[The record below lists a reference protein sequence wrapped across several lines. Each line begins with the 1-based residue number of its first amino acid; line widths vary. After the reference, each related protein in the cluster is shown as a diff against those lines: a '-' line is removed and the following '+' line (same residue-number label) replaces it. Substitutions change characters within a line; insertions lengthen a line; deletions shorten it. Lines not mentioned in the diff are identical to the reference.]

1 METIV
6 QRHYN
11 KEKHL
16 QLIKNNIKNK
26 ERTDYTI
33 LIDYQIFY
41 ERQEEILSLCTEF
54 VESKTSI
61 FTFCESFIKLVDS
74 ISLFSIEVCN
84 NYEKLEQF
92 HVNHQFMNMEDFRVK
107 VNFIS
112 HILDDFYYEYIYEGL
127 YEDDAEPF
135 LNRPSLFQL
144 ICEYSYDLITFY
156 KQLKEFV
163 DSELEKDAFQ
173 PSEKPGNE

>member
-6 QRHYN
+6 QRNYN
-11 KEKHL
+11 KDKHL
-16 QLIKNNIKNK
+16 QLIKNNIENR
-26 ERTDYTI
+26 ERDDYSI

-41 ERQEEILSLCTEF
+41 ERREEILNLCTEF
-54 VESKTSI
+54 LESKISI

-74 ISLFSIEVCN
+74 ISILSNEVCN

-92 HVNHQFMNMEDFRVK
+92 QTNPQFMNMENFRVK

-112 HILDDFYYEYIYEGL
+112 HIVDEFYYEYIYDEL

-135 LNRPSLFQL
+135 LGCPNLFVL
-144 ICEYSYDLITFY
+144 IREYSYELIPFY
-156 KQLKEFV
+156 KDIKTFV
-163 DSELEKDAFQ
+163 DSEIKKDTPQSLEK
-173 PSEKPGNE
+173 PENE

>member
-6 QRHYN
+6 QREYDKN
-11 KEKHL
+11 KHL
-16 QLIKNNIKNK
+16 KLIKNNIKNK
-26 ERTDYTI
+26 ERSDYTI
-33 LIDYQIFY
+33 LIDYQVFY
-41 ERQEEILSLCTEF
+41 ERREEILNLCTEF
-54 VESKTSI
+54 LESKISI

-74 ISLFSIEVCN
+74 ISIFSNEICT

-92 HVNHQFMNMEDFRVK
+92 QINAQFMNMDNFRIK

-112 HILDDFYYEYIYEGL
+112 HILDNFYYDYISDDL

-135 LNRPSLFQL
+135 LTSPSLFQL
-144 ICEYSYDLITFY
+144 ICEYSQDLITFY

-163 DSELEKDAFQ
+163 DSEIKKDTPQSLEK
-173 PSEKPGNE
+173 PENE